1 MVPVATGPGVASL
14 TASVPGPWLMDN
26 PVRAY
31 DWGCPTS
38 LARIQ
43 DRPPSGGPEAEL
55 WMGAHPSAPSRLYT
69 EDTGFVDIPSA
80 IKAAPEAILGTRCV
94 EQFGARLPFLLKV
107 LAVRRALSIQVHPSP
122 AQAAAGFAREQAAGT
137 PPDRRSYV
145 DPFAKPE
152 MLVAVSAFAALAGL
166 RPRASIEHLTRRLA
180 LPELRVLDTALAAHA
195 GGSGS
200 VQIFAA
206 LATLAADRR
215 AEAAAA
221 VRRRAAD
228 LLAAGAHD
236 TEDDR
241 LSLEWVLRLADQHSG
256 DPLILAPLLL
266 NLHRLA
272 PGDALFLPPGVPHAY
287 LEGVGVEVMGSSDNV
302 VRGGLTTKRIDTSAL
317 VDLLDPHAAPL
328 AGPAGVATG
337 VAVGVAA
344 GPGETRWQPPVP
356 EFALS
361 RIVVDGPEVPLS
373 ADGDLP
379 EGPQVLLCLD
389 GEVTVTSPARS
400 VQLRGG
406 RSAFLAATGDRVS
419 LTGRGVVF
427 RATTGRPSPAPWS
440 FQAGDH
446 GDLSAAKATR

>member
-14 TASVPGPWLMDN
+14 TASIPGPWLMDN

-43 DRPPSGGPEAEL
+43 GRPPSGGPEAEL
-55 WMGAHPSAPSRLYT
+55 WMGAHPSAPSRLYA

-80 IKAAPEAILGTRCV
+80 IEASPEAILGARCV

-152 MLVAVSAFAALAGL
+152 MLVAVSAFVALAGL
-166 RPRASIEHLTRRLA
+166 RPRASIEHLTRLLA
-180 LPELRVLDTALAAHA
+180 LPELRVLDTALAAYPGESGPVQVFA
-195 GGSGS
+195 G
-200 VQIFAA
+200 
-206 LATLAADRR
+206 LATLAGDRR
-215 AEAAAA
+215 AKAAAA
-221 VRRRAAD
+221 IRRRATD

-241 LSLEWVLRLADQHSG
+241 LSLEWVLRLAEQHGG

-266 NLHRLA
+266 RLHRLA

-287 LEGVGVEVMGSSDNV
+287 LEGVGAEVMGSSDNV
-302 VRGGLTTKRIDTSAL
+302 VRGGLTTKRIDASAL

-328 AGPAGVATG
+328 AETAGAAAETAG
-337 VAVGVAA
+337 AAGAA
-344 GPGETRWQPPVP
+344 GPAETRWQPPVP

-361 RIVVDGPEVPLS
+361 RIMVDGPQVPLS
-373 ADGDLP
+373 ADEDLP
-379 EGPQVLLCLD
+379 EGPQVLLCLE
-389 GEVTVTSPARS
+389 GEVTITSPVRS
-400 VQLRGG
+400 VRLRGG
-406 RSAFLAATGDRVS
+406 RSAFLAASGDRVS

-427 RATTGRPSPAPWS
+427 RATTGRSS
-440 FQAGDH
+440 RTF
-446 GDLSAAKATR
+446 